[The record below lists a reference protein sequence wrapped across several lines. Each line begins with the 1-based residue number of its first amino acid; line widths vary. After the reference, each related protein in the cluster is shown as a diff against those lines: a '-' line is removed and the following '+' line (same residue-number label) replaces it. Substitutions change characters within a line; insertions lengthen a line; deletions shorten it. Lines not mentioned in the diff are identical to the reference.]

1 MTTTIEWIPVVPL
14 GKSLAPTIFLIMGL
28 TPQFTLAVMGTTP
41 QATLALYLWIPIC
54 LFLFVRFPPQRAMI
68 IGLIAAWQFLPM
80 DKIFI
85 PPLPVYDKMAAACYG
100 ILLRTL
106 LFDLDRLVTLVP
118 SWIDI
123 PAVILAICPLF
134 SQIEN
139 GLSPI
144 TPTFNQMVNWGA
156 PYLIGRIYIT
166 DLKSCRKLAI
176 GIFVGALAYI
186 PFAFIE
192 FAMGPLL
199 HEKVYGY
206 PAFIDWTQ
214 ARRYG
219 GWRPVLFMQH
229 GLMVGAWLMVA
240 AMTGIW
246 LWVTKSL
253 KKVAGQPI
261 KPLAILLLLTFI
273 NCRST
278 GAWLLAVLGL
288 GLLFGAKLFKSSIP
302 VLLLVMT
309 IYLYLIGGVTG
320 TTPTDTI
327 LQIMSFTGEDRGASL
342 GFRFRNEHV
351 LSEQARKKILFG
363 WGDSGNHRVQL
374 EDGRMAIT
382 DSLWI
387 ILFGFNGMVA
397 LFSWASMLLIP
408 VMRFCVM
415 YPPKTWHRPK
425 VAPVAVLTV
434 ALILYV
440 IDCLLNAMTNPVYTV
455 IAGGLATL
463 VTSPQESVV
472 EPKMR
477 RISQVSDS
485 APEAPTP
492 AAPPQ
497 RSLQGA
503 FVAASSSLVPR
514 QNHKPKPPANGN
526 SGANLT
532 KSAKANAEAR
542 STNMNGNESRPP
554 SVAPESSTT
563 PRQRRRQNFARREA
577 E

>member
-1 MTTTIEWIPVVPL
+1 
-14 GKSLAPTIFLIMGL
+14 MGL
-28 TPQFTLAVMGTTP
+28 TPQLTLAVMGTTP

-80 DKIFI
+80 DEIFI
-85 PPLPVYDKMAAACYG
+85 PPLPGYDKMAAACYG
-100 ILLRTL
+100 ILLGTL
-106 LFDLDRLVTLVP
+106 LFDLERLVTLVP

-123 PAVILAICPLF
+123 PVVILAICPFF

-139 GLSPI
+139 GLSFI
-144 TPTFNQMVNWGA
+144 TPTFNQMVQWGA

-166 DLKSCRKLAI
+166 DLKSFRKLAI
-176 GIFVGALAYI
+176 GIFVGALIYI
-186 PFAFIE
+186 PFAFVE

-206 PAFIDWTQ
+206 PAFVNWGQ
-214 ARRYG
+214 ARRFG
-219 GWRPVLFMQH
+219 GWRPVIFMQH
-229 GLMVGAWLMVA
+229 GLMVGAWMMVA

-253 KKVAGQPI
+253 KKVANMPI

-278 GAWLLAVLGL
+278 GAWLLAVVGF
-288 GLLFGAKLFKSSIP
+288 GLLFSAKLIKSSIP
-302 VLLLVMT
+302 MLLLVAA

-320 TTPTDTI
+320 TTPTDSI
-327 LQIMSFTGEDRGASL
+327 LQVMSFTGEERIASL
-342 GFRFRNEHV
+342 RFRFRNEHV
-351 LSEQARKKILFG
+351 LGEQARKKILFG
-363 WGDSGNHRVQL
+363 WGDSGNHRVRL
-374 EDGRMAIT
+374 EDGRLAIT

-387 ILFGFNGMVA
+387 ILFGFNGAVA
-397 LFSWASMLLIP
+397 LFSWVSMLLIP
-408 VMRFCVM
+408 VVRFCLM

-425 VAPVAVLTV
+425 VAPAAVLTV
-434 ALILYV
+434 GLTLYV

-477 RISQVSDS
+477 RISQVPDS

-514 QNHKPKPPANGN
+514 KNPKPKPPANGK

-542 STNMNGNESRPP
+542 STNLNGNESHVPA
-554 SVAPESSTT
+554 VASESSTT
-563 PRQRRRQNFARREA
+563 PRRQRRQNFARREA
-577 E
+577 ESE